1 MLIGL
6 RGPYLLFY
14 PGRMRL
20 TWPLTGRVEE
30 TRLIA
35 AAVADPDA
43 AGIAICGPAGVGK
56 SRVARE
62 ALDSAASSGCDVRWV
77 VGTSCARGLPLG
89 ALASWAGSANSDS
102 LALVCR
108 IIESLTSAA
117 PGTPVV
123 VGVDD
128 AHLLDDLSMFVVHQI
143 VQRRA
148 AKVLLTVR
156 DDEPIPAAIPELW
169 KVDGFSRLELA
180 PLSPEETTTLL
191 SATLDGALD
200 PDTAGTLWKLTHGN
214 TLYLRHIVEQQ
225 IADGRLELRNG
236 YWQWS
241 GDPVVPRGLVEMIE
255 SRFGALPAD
264 VGDVLDTLAVGEPI
278 ALAALQRITHPD
290 AVEQADVRGLI
301 RLDYVESG
309 IEVRTAHPL
318 YGEVRRNRTAPTK
331 LRRLRGLVAVELAA
345 ADDRDDVRMVVRRA
359 ALTLDSDLPPDASL
373 LVQAARGAIYL
384 ADLPLAD
391 RLARAA
397 EQCGGGPEARFLRA
411 HALSWLGRGRD
422 ADDILAEVPVGE
434 LTDEDQA
441 RLTYL
446 RASNLL
452 WALGEPERAKEMIEE
467 GAARVDAASAGMC
480 IDAVRTVYWFAVD
493 RPDLASAASGGLV
506 LDDLPAIVGAE
517 TTWALSSIQG
527 DAGRT
532 ADAVAMA
539 EAGYAIAT
547 RCSDAPHM
555 TFNIADAHVGA
566 LLLAGHIGDALE
578 VAEWAREQA
587 ADLPGTAHL
596 LGPAIAGRAA
606 LGAGRLEIACAL
618 LEQTAGAL
626 SAAGHEMGWG
636 FRYGVPRVTALAM
649 RGLVDEAA
657 SALEALEALQRP
669 FRSLDY
675 ERSVARAWVAA
686 GRGLVSEAIEI
697 LLSGAE
703 MARANGRFA
712 TEVMC
717 LQTATQ
723 FGEKSCEARLRE
735 LESTCRGAAC
745 RSCRPVR
752 RSVNNGDAAEMVS
765 LSEEFE
771 AVGDGMAAIDAAAQA
786 GIAYGN
792 QDLRGSKL
800 SCAAR
805 AQSLAAECGADTP
818 ALRQALEPLPLTD
831 REREIV
837 VLLGQGLSNREVA
850 ERLTLSVRTVEGH
863 IYKAMTKTD
872 TASRAELAAL
882 LSGRG

>member
-1 MLIGL
+1 
-6 RGPYLLFY
+6 
-14 PGRMRL
+14 MRL
-20 TWPLTGRVEE
+20 TWPLTGRAEE
-30 TRLIA
+30 TRLIE
-35 AAVADPDA
+35 AAVADPGA
-43 AGIAICGPAGVGK
+43 SGIAICGAAGVGK

-62 ALDSAASSGCDVRWV
+62 ALDSAAARGCDVRWV

-89 ALASWAGSANSDS
+89 ALASWAGSARRDS
-102 LALVCR
+102 LALVCE
-108 IIESLTSAA
+108 IIESLTSAS

-148 AKVLLTVR
+148 AKVVLTVR
-156 DDEPIPAAIPELW
+156 DDAPIPPAIPEFW
-169 KVDGFSRLELA
+169 KIDGFSRLELQ
-180 PLSPEETTTLL
+180 PLSPDETTTLL

-200 PDTAGTLWKLTHGN
+200 SETAGTLWKLTHGN
-214 TLYLRHIVEQQ
+214 TLYLRHIVEQE

-255 SRFGALPAD
+255 SRFGTLPAE
-264 VGDVLDTLAVGEPI
+264 VGEVLDTLAVGEPI

-290 AVEQADVRGLI
+290 AVEEADVRGLI
-301 RLDYVESG
+301 RLDDVETG

-318 YGEVRRNRTAPTK
+318 YGEVRRNRTAPTR
-331 LRRLRGLVAVELAA
+331 LRRLRGLVATELAA
-345 ADDRDDVRMVVRRA
+345 ADDSDDVRMVVRRA
-359 ALTLDSDLPPDASL
+359 ALTLDSDLAPDASL

-397 EQCGGGPEARFLRA
+397 EQSGGGPEARFLRA

-422 ADDILAEVPVGE
+422 ADDILAEVPVDE

-452 WALGEPERAKEMIEE
+452 WALGEPERAKSVIDE
-467 GAARVDAASAGMC
+467 GAAQVDAASAVMC

-493 RPDLASAASGGLV
+493 RPDLASSASGGLV
-506 LDDLPAIVGAE
+506 LDELPAIVGAE
-517 TTWALSSIQG
+517 TTWAMSSIQG
-527 DAGRT
+527 DGGRT
-532 ADAVAMA
+532 ADAVATA

-566 LLLAGHIGDALE
+566 LLLAGYVGDALE
-578 VAEWAREQA
+578 VAEWARAQA

-606 LGAGRLEIACAL
+606 LGAGRLEIACSL

-649 RGLVDEAA
+649 RGLVNEAA

-675 ERSVARAWVAA
+675 ERSLARAWVVA
-686 GRGLVSEAIEI
+686 GRGAMGDAVGI
-697 LLSGAE
+697 LLSAAE
-703 MARANGRFA
+703 TARADGRFA
-712 TEVMC
+712 AEVMC
-717 LQTATQ
+717 LQAAAQ
-723 FGEKSCEARLRE
+723 FGDPSGEARLRE
-735 LESTCRGAAC
+735 LDGIVEGPRVGLAARFAGALRVGA
-745 RSCRPVR
+745 
-752 RSVNNGDAAEMVS
+752 AAEMIA

-771 AVGDGMAAIDAAAQA
+771 ALGDWVPAVDAAAQA
-786 GIAYGN
+786 SIVYRR
-792 QDLRGSKL
+792 QELRGSML
-800 SCAAR
+800 GCSAR
-805 AQSLAAECGADTP
+805 AEALASECGADTP
-818 ALRQALEPLPLTD
+818 ALRQAREPLPLTD

-837 VLLGQGLSNREVA
+837 VLLGQGLSNRDVA
-850 ERLTLSVRTVEGH
+850 ERLFLSVRTVEGH
-863 IYKAMTKTD
+863 IYKAMAKTD

-882 LSGRG
+882 LRNKH